1 MDINLQVAEDGAAV
15 DLDIDEAQEVLEKDH
30 SKLENRDAQDSHP
43 EEAITGLAEDLRS
56 LREADKSLTETQKSQ
71 GEAITELEKKIILPM
86 TAEEA
91 REILN
96 G

>member
-15 DLDIDEAQEVLEKDH
+15 DLDIDEAQEVIEKDH
-30 SKLENRDAQDSHP
+30 SKLENRDAPDSHP
-43 EEAITGLAEDLRS
+43 EKAITGLDEDLRS

-71 GEAITELEKKIILPM
+71 GEAITELEKKIMLPM